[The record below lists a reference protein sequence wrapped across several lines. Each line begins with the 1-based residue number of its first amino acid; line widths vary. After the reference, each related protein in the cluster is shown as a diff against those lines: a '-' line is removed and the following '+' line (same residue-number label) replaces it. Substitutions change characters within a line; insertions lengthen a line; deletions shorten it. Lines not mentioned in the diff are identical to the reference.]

1 MADDLMPAEGSPMK
15 LKSLSILAV
24 LALGCT
30 AAFGQTTVKLG
41 FLSHDQKTQYCDYEK
56 LAIEKT
62 TLVTGVH
69 FVSTPGSTTCSEAA
83 GDISGALIGVISDIP
98 ANSGLPVTGTVVTF
112 ADDTLAVQAVGGC
125 GCAEYYVSI
134 LRPSTKEE
142 LENGVFG
149 WVLYVNGLGTPA
161 LGNFGF
167 TTKELGNDNANSL
180 HTFDVF

>member
-1 MADDLMPAEGSPMK
+1 MRSTSSRL
-15 LKSLSILAV
+15 IAV
-24 LALGCT
+24 LLLSCT
-30 AAFGQTTVKLG
+30 AVFAQTTVKLG
-41 FLSHDQKTQYCDYEK
+41 FLGHDQKTQYCDYEK
-56 LAIEKT
+56 LTIEKT
-62 TLVTGVH
+62 TVVTGVH
-69 FVSTPGSTTCSEAA
+69 FVSTPESQTCSEPA
-83 GDISGALIGVISDIP
+83 GDISGAIIGVISDIP
-98 ANSGLPVTGTVVTF
+98 ASSGLPVTGTVATF

-142 LENGVFG
+142 LQNGVFG

-161 LGNFGF
+161 LQNFGF

>member
-1 MADDLMPAEGSPMK
+1 MRST
-15 LKSLSILAV
+15 SFRIIAV
-24 LALGCT
+24 LLLSCT
-30 AAFGQTTVKLG
+30 AAFGQAIVKLG

-56 LAIEKT
+56 LMIEKT

-69 FVSTPGSTTCSEAA
+69 FVSSSPESQTCNEPA
-83 GDISGALIGVISDIP
+83 GDISGAIIGVISNIP
-98 ANSGLPVTGTVVTF
+98 ANSGLPVTGTVATF

-134 LRPSTKEE
+134 LRPSTEE
-142 LENGVFG
+142 EVQDGVFG
-149 WVLYVNGLGTPA
+149 WVLYANGLGTPA
-161 LGNFGF
+161 LVNFGF